1 MKGLNII
8 IKNGNELKLT
18 DGNITGPLCPRMGY
32 IVEKPFY
39 SIESTADE
47 LTEGSFNG
55 KNMLGLKLKMCPLIY
70 FKDASMKP
78 IIEGLYNDNKS
89 NDDESEA

>member
-8 IKNGNELKLT
+8 IKNGNELTLNG
-18 DGNITGPLCPRMGY
+18 DNITGPLCPRMGY

-39 SIESTADE
+39 SIESTAGE
-47 LTEGSFNG
+47 LTDDNFNQ

-70 FKDASMKP
+70 SKDTFMKSK
-78 IIEGLYNDNKS
+78 IEGLYSPVSTGK
-89 NDDESEA
+89 